1 MSKTYFNEKMTTAF
15 LTLQKV
21 FAELDIDAYLIGAQA
36 RDVWFF
42 PKKASR
48 FTRDIDW
55 IIANSN
61 ENVFNELKT
70 ILIQREGF
78 SPTSNPLK
86 IESSEG
92 IEVDLIPFDYPE
104 TPHFMGLHEIFERGT
119 EGVSFDDG
127 KIYQI
132 ATLPA
137 IVLLKL
143 IAWDNRP
150 ENRAKDIV
158 DIAYIL
164 QNFDIH
170 SDDFYHNHIDLL
182 DIFDLDF
189 ESDFIRSR
197 VIGRKMCQ
205 IITDSLH
212 LKNHIIKILENQI
225 NNPEK
230 SKIVETMV
238 ANTEKTENYALNQ
251 LKELLIGLNET

>member
-15 LTLQKV
+15 LTIQKV
-21 FAELDIDAYLIGAQA
+21 FDELDIDAYLIGAQA

-42 PKKASR
+42 PKKATR
-48 FTRDIDW
+48 YTRDIDW

-61 ENVFNELKT
+61 EDVFNEFKN

-78 SPTSNPLK
+78 TPTSNPLK
-86 IESSEG
+86 IKSSDG

-104 TPHFMGLHEIFERGT
+104 TPHFMGLYEIFERGT
-119 EGVSFDDG
+119 KGVSFDDG
-127 KIYQI
+127 KVYQV

-150 ENRAKDIV
+150 ENRTKDVV
-158 DIAYIL
+158 DINYIM

-170 SDDFYHNHIDLL
+170 SDDFYDNHIDLL

-189 ESDFIRSR
+189 ESDFVRAR
-197 VIGRKMCQ
+197 VIGRKMSQ
-205 IITDSLH
+205 IIADSLH

-225 NNPEK
+225 ISPDK
-230 SKIVETMV
+230 SKIIDIMV

>member
-21 FAELDIDAYLIGAQA
+21 FEELDIDAYLIGAQA

-42 PKKASR
+42 PKKAAR

-61 ENVFNELKT
+61 ENVFNELKA

-78 SPTSNPLK
+78 SSTPNPLK
-86 IESSEG
+86 IKSPEG

-119 EGVSFDDG
+119 EGVPFDDG
-127 KIYQI
+127 KIYQV

-150 ENRAKDIV
+150 ENRVKDIV

-164 QNFDIH
+164 QNSDVH
-170 SDDFYHNHIDLL
+170 SDDFYDNHIDLL
-182 DIFDLDF
+182 DIFDLDS

-197 VIGRKMCQ
+197 VIGRKISQ
-205 IITDSLH
+205 IIADSLY
-212 LKNHIIKILENQI
+212 LNYHIVKILENQI
-225 NNPEK
+225 TNAEK
-230 SKIVETMV
+230 SKIIDIIV
-238 ANTEKTENYALNQ
+238 AQTENTENHALTQ
-251 LKELLIGLNET
+251 LKELLIGLDET